1 MGNASLS
8 SQIRVQ
14 YIRFLVIYSFLG
26 LLVAWQWHFVIEGF
40 SHNVYLNGAI
50 FGTFF
55 FGSALAFRDLRNM
68 TNERLAFEAL
78 QEAYTDIQR
87 GKARSKEDPFW
98 RHYRCL
104 EKGEVFTHPQLLG
117 HLFDIIV
124 EELHRTKHM
133 QITVGTMQTL
143 IGALEH
149 ANAQSRSLL
158 QYMSGLLVFLGL
170 IGTFIG
176 LMEMVGSVG
185 GIIGGLANAESGSG
199 DAMKQLLKDL
209 QAPMT
214 GMATG
219 FGASLF
225 GLFTSLVLGLVNRFV
240 GSAGH
245 AIKAEFEAWLAGIAQ
260 IENDKKAGN
269 GNGASGNG
277 ANGEGGEGA
286 NGLPQ
291 DATFMASPGVAA
303 IITAMRSTNH
313 TFEKT
318 ADAVM
323 KLAER
328 RKEEND
334 ALMATCAQMERLTA
348 EQDSMRRAIAALGGI
363 RDDVNSLRQLDY
375 AQANRMID
383 GFNKI
388 EVTMEEIRMSSQR
401 GFEDMAMRELE
412 TLRQARTNTEQII
425 KKLDEGTYQAA
436 ERQHETV
443 DRLETLAQMQ
453 ASLTRL
459 LQSSQGQTNAKIDDL
474 AGSLSDI
481 HSIHAEITKDMANL
495 RGELSG
501 GIRELTNRPD
511 TSPQIQ
517 QMSVSMDSALI
528 KGLGEIAQVL
538 NTALGVMTASMKE
551 IATKQNETTNVI
563 GAMSETREL
572 TTEIRS
578 LGRSIDSGLSQGFAE
593 MSRSFESIF
602 LSYSELLARV
612 NTGAP
617 APAAATAPV
626 PQASTDLVPVA
637 PEAASDDAAAKE
649 KAMAD
654 MNAHQRL
661 EHMEKLYS
669 SAKGRLGDLL
679 KSA

>member
-1 MGNASLS
+1 MGNGSLS
-8 SQIRVQ
+8 SQIRAQ
-14 YIRFLVIYSFLG
+14 YVRFVVVYAFLAV
-26 LLVAWQWHFVIEGF
+26 LSAWQWHFIVEGF
-40 SHNVYLNGAI
+40 GHNVYLNGAI

-68 TNERLAFEAL
+68 TNERIAFEAL

-87 GKARSKEDPFW
+87 GKTRAKEDPFW

-104 EKGEVFTHPQLLG
+104 DKGQVFTHPQLLG

-124 EELHRTKHM
+124 EELHRNKHM

-158 QYMSGLLVFLGL
+158 QYLSGLLVFLGL

-176 LMEMVGSVG
+176 LMEMVASVG

-225 GLFTSLVLGLVNRFV
+225 GLFTSLVVGLVNRFV
-240 GSAGH
+240 GSAAH

-260 IENDKKAGN
+260 IESDKKAGA
-269 GNGASGNG
+269 GSGTSGN
-277 ANGEGGEGA
+277 ASNGEAGDGA
-286 NGLPQ
+286 GVVQ
-291 DATFMASPGVAA
+291 DATFMAAPGVAA

-334 ALMATCAQMERLTA
+334 ALMATCAQMERLTN

-375 AQANRMID
+375 AQANRMIE
-383 GFNKI
+383 GFGKI

-412 TLRQARTNTEQII
+412 TLRQARANTESIL
-425 KKLDEGTYQAA
+425 KKIDDGTFQAA

-443 DRLETLAQMQ
+443 DRLESLAQMQ

-459 LQSSQGQTNAKIDDL
+459 LQSSQGQTNAKLDDL

-481 HSIHAEITKDMANL
+481 HSIHAEITKDMHNL

-551 IATKQNETTNVI
+551 ISSKQNETTHVL

-602 LSYSELLARV
+602 MSYSELLARV
-612 NTGAP
+612 GNGGGGA
-617 APAAATAPV
+617 APAAPTAA
-626 PQASTDLVPVA
+626 QELVPVSPEPVA
-637 PEAASDDAAAKE
+637 EAAASKE
-649 KAMAD
+649 KDMAD

-661 EHMEKLYS
+661 EQMEKLYS
-669 SAKGRLGDLL
+669 SARDRLSDLL

>member
-1 MGNASLS
+1 MGNGSLS
-8 SQIRVQ
+8 SQIRAQ
-14 YIRFLVIYSFLG
+14 YVRFVVVYAFLAV
-26 LLVAWQWHFVIEGF
+26 LSAWQWHFIVEGF
-40 SHNVYLNGAI
+40 GHNVYLNGAI

-68 TNERLAFEAL
+68 TNERIAFEAL

-87 GKARSKEDPFW
+87 GKTRAKEDPFW

-104 EKGEVFTHPQLLG
+104 DKGQVFTHPQLLG

-124 EELHRTKHM
+124 EELHRNKHM

-158 QYMSGLLVFLGL
+158 QYLSGLLVFLGL

-176 LMEMVGSVG
+176 LMEMVASVG

-225 GLFTSLVLGLVNRFV
+225 GLFTSLVVGLVNRFV
-240 GSAGH
+240 GSAAH

-260 IENDKKAGN
+260 IESDKKAGAGSGAGGN
-269 GNGASGNG
+269 AGNGEAGDGASVV
-277 ANGEGGEGA
+277 
-286 NGLPQ
+286 Q
-291 DATFMASPGVAA
+291 DATFMAAPGVAA

-334 ALMATCAQMERLTA
+334 ALMATCAQMERLTN

-375 AQANRMID
+375 AQANRMIE
-383 GFNKI
+383 GFGKI

-412 TLRQARTNTEQII
+412 TLRQARANTESIL
-425 KKLDEGTYQAA
+425 KKIDDGTFQAA

-443 DRLETLAQMQ
+443 DRLESLAQMQ

-459 LQSSQGQTNAKIDDL
+459 LQSSQGQTNAKLDDL

-481 HSIHAEITKDMANL
+481 HSIHAEITKDMHNL

-551 IATKQNETTNVI
+551 ISSKQNETTHVL

-602 LSYSELLARV
+602 MSYSELLARV
-612 NTGAP
+612 GNGGGGA
-617 APAAATAPV
+617 APV
-626 PQASTDLVPVA
+626 ATTTAQELVPVSPEPVA
-637 PEAASDDAAAKE
+637 EAAASKE
-649 KAMAD
+649 KDMAD

-661 EHMEKLYS
+661 EQMEKLYS
-669 SAKGRLGDLL
+669 SARDRLSDLL